1 MTTYLKKDGE
11 DALLIIEDDQGLRN
25 QLKWSFADRYKV
37 ITAGDRE
44 TALNL
49 VKKSAPAV
57 VTLDLGLPPD
67 PGGVSEGFATLEALL
82 ELAPATK
89 VIVITGNDDLDNA
102 VRAVGLGAYDFY
114 AKPVDP
120 NMLGFVV
127 ERAFRLYELEEEN
140 RKLARLHVSHPLDGV
155 IAASPQMHEV
165 CRLVEQLASTDLS
178 VLLLGESGTGKE
190 VLARALHRLSPRAAG
205 PFIAINTAA
214 IPDSLLEAELFG
226 YEKGAFTDAAKQTKG
241 KIEMAHGGTLFLDEI
256 GDMPLGLQPKL
267 LRFLQERVIERVGG
281 RQEIAV
287 DVRVVCATHQ
297 KIERL
302 ISEERFRQDLYFRIN
317 ETTIEIPPLRER
329 KEDIPVLGRAFLHRY
344 NRKMKRNLLDF
355 SDAALMAMEAY
366 DWPGNVREL
375 EGRVKTAIALAGG
388 PKVEVRDLKLA
399 AADAERRLLT
409 LREAREAAERQAL
422 CAALNEADRKIARAA
437 EILDIT
443 RPTLYALLNKF
454 NLKV

>member
-1 MTTYLKKDGE
+1 MKKDGE

-25 QLKWSFADRYKV
+25 QLKWSFADHYKV

-49 VKKSAPAV
+49 VKKNAPAV

-120 NMLGFVV
+120 NLLGFVV

-302 ISEERFRQDLYFRIN
+302 ISEERFRQDLYYRIN
-317 ETTIEIPPLRER
+317 ETSIEIPPLRER

-388 PKVEVRDLKLA
+388 PKVDVRDLKLA
-399 AADAERRLLT
+399 ETDAERRLLT